1 MRESLERDHRL
12 YRGAENQAKRI
23 DDANFENALDELI
36 KDFERL
42 RQEITKARSART
54 PESLKRLNE
63 LDIKVEAFSRELWKR
78 NASRQ
83 RTP

>member
-42 RQEITKARSART
+42 RQEINKARSART